1 MNGAVQYRFDLG
13 NGEGVVRVSTV
24 YVSDGRWHEIRLER
38 DKNSARLTVDGN
50 FVAHGS
56 APGISD
62 TLNLQTD
69 NMYFGAE
76 VHQHPSILG
85 NWLIISLGNL
95 NTLHTGYFVQALK
108 TSSVVSLVAWTTC
121 E

>member
-1 MNGAVQYRFDLG
+1 MQVVNGAVQYRFDLG
-13 NGEGVVRVSTV
+13 SGEGIVRVSSV

-38 DKNSARLTVDGN
+38 DKHSARLTVDN
-50 FVAHGS
+50 IHVAHGS

-62 TLNLQTD
+62 ILNLQND

-85 NWLIISLGNL
+85 N
-95 NTLHTGYFVQALK
+95 TYF
-108 TSSVVSLVAWTTC
+108 
-121 E
+121 